1 MSLDRYL
8 MLAMIRGGMPVLGML
23 LGLFA
28 FLTLAEELEEVG
40 NGTFEVIDAVNVM
53 LLSLPKIS
61 LELLPVTSLIGVLV
75 GLGVLASQQEL
86 VALRAAGW
94 SNFRIARPVVILSA
108 AIVVGAIVTQ
118 QWMIPFL
125 EQQIAGLRA
134 HAVLDTNL
142 GGSLEGNL
150 DSDPGANGAQFW
162 TRNKGQI
169 IRIGG
174 VQFGLMPTDVEIYQ
188 RDDSGHI
195 GSVLQANRADILDST
210 TWQLHDVRST
220 RITPAGTET
229 SFQSQM
235 AWQSVLNPDQMATII
250 TTAAAL
256 APTDLIQYVAHL
268 EENNLDSHRYRLV
281 LWQQL
286 SLPLGIFGMA
296 LLGIPFI
303 VGSTRSMATGSR
315 ISIGVMIGILF
326 YLTERTLSQVA
337 LLYTLPPIP
346 LALGPDIFILVLAI
360 FALSRAR

>member
-1 MSLDRYL
+1 
-8 MLAMIRGGMPVLGML
+8 MIRGGLPVLGML
-23 LGLFA
+23 LGLFG

-40 NGTFEVIDAVNVM
+40 IGTFEVIDAVNVM

-75 GLGVLASQQEL
+75 GLGALANQQEL
-86 VALRAAGW
+86 IALRAAGW
-94 SNFRIARPVVILSA
+94 SNFRIARPVVVLAA
-108 AIVVGAIVTQ
+108 AIVVGAIMTQ

-134 HAVLDTNL
+134 HAILDTN
-142 GGSLEGNL
+142 LEGNL
-150 DSDPGANGAQFW
+150 DDNRGGGPGNNDAQFW
-162 TRNKGQI
+162 TMSKGQI

-174 VQFGLMPTDVEIYQ
+174 VKFGLMPTDVEIYQ
-188 RDDSGHI
+188 RDDSGHV
-195 GSVLQANRADILDST
+195 GSVLQANRADILDSA
-210 TWQLHDVRST
+210 TWQLYDVRTT
-220 RITPAGTET
+220 RITPTGTET
-229 SFQSQM
+229 GYQPQM
-235 AWQSVLNPDQMATII
+235 VWESVLSPDQMATII

-256 APTDLIQYVAHL
+256 APTDLIQYVRHL
-268 EENNLDSHRYRLV
+268 DENNLDSHRYRLV

-303 VGSTRSMATGSR
+303 VGSTRAMATGSR

-346 LALGPDIFILVLAI
+346 LALGPDIFILLLAI